1 MTLLELL
8 TLLRKHLKLVIM
20 LPIVCMV
27 AMGLASVLMMS
38 DTYTATTDM
47 YVLASSEGSN
57 SSSALSSDLSASQ
70 MLTNDV
76 ATLLQSDRVM
86 TDAADQLGL
95 PNLRGYNITVTSE
108 STTRVITL
116 QVTSSDAQGSANVA
130 NALAD
135 CVSNVAQEVMNVESV
150 NVIDEAPTPEAPS
163 GPNRMLYVA
172 VAAMAGLFA
181 AVAIVVLMD
190 VIDTRVRSAED
201 VEELLEL
208 PVIGRIPQMKGG
220 R

>member
-27 AMGLASVLMMS
+27 AMGLASVLMMN
-38 DTYTATTDM
+38 DTYTATTDI
-47 YVLASSEGSN
+47 YVLASSDGSN

-95 PNLRGYNITVTSE
+95 PNLRGYDITVTSE

>member
-27 AMGLASVLMMS
+27 AMGLASVLMMN

-70 MLTNDV
+70 MLANDV

-86 TDAADQLGL
+86 SDAADQLGL
-95 PNLRGYNITVTSE
+95 PSLRGYDITVTSE

-208 PVIGRIPQMKGG
+208 PVIGRIPEMKGG

>member
-27 AMGLASVLMMS
+27 AMGLASVLMMN

-70 MLTNDV
+70 MLANDV

-95 PNLRGYNITVTSE
+95 PNLRGYDITVTSE

-150 NVIDEAPTPEAPS
+150 NVIDEASTPEAPS

-208 PVIGRIPQMKGG
+208 PVIGRIPEMKGG

>member
-27 AMGLASVLMMS
+27 AMGLASVLMMN

-86 TDAADQLGL
+86 SDAADQLGL

>member
-27 AMGLASVLMMS
+27 AMGLASVLMMN

-47 YVLASSEGSN
+47 YVLASSDGSN

-95 PNLRGYNITVTSE
+95 PNLRGYDITVTSE

-190 VIDTRVRSAED
+190 VVDTRVRSAED

>member
-20 LPIVCMV
+20 FPIVCMV
-27 AMGLASVLMMS
+27 AMGLASVLMMN

-95 PNLRGYNITVTSE
+95 PNLRGYDITVTSE

-208 PVIGRIPQMKGG
+208 PVIGRIPEMKGG

>member
-8 TLLRKHLKLVIM
+8 TLLRKHLKLVVL
-20 LPIVCMV
+20 LPIACMV
-27 AMGLASVLMMS
+27 VMGLVSVLMMG
-38 DTYTATTDM
+38 DTYTARTDM
-47 YVLASSEGSN
+47 YVLASSSDDA
-57 SSSALSSDLSASQ
+57 STAALSSDLSASQ

-86 TDAADQLGL
+86 NDAADRVGL
-95 PNLRGYNITVTSE
+95 DDLDGYDIEVSSE
-108 STTRVITL
+108 TTTRVITL
-116 QVTSSDAQGSANVA
+116 SVTGSDPQGTANVA
-130 NALAD
+130 NALAESISD
-135 CVSNVAQEVMNVESV
+135 VAQEVMNVESV
-150 NVIDEAPTPEAPS
+150 NVIDEAATPEAPS
-163 GPNRMLYVA
+163 GPNRLLYVA

-201 VEELLEL
+201 VEEMLGL
-208 PVIGRIPQMKGG
+208 PVIGRIPEMKGG

>member
-27 AMGLASVLMMS
+27 AMGLASVLMMN

-95 PNLRGYNITVTSE
+95 PNLRGYDITVTSE

-190 VIDTRVRSAED
+190 VVDTRVRSAED

>member
-27 AMGLASVLMMS
+27 AMGLASVLMMN

-86 TDAADQLGL
+86 SDAADQLGL
-95 PNLRGYNITVTSE
+95 SSLAGYDITVSSE

-116 QVTSSDAQGSANVA
+116 SVTGSDARGTANVA

-135 CVSNVAQEVMNVESV
+135 CVSSVAQEVMGVESV

-190 VIDTRVRSAED
+190 VVDTRVRSAED

-208 PVIGRIPQMKGG
+208 PVIGRFPEMKGG

>member
-47 YVLASSEGSN
+47 YVLASSEGSS

-86 TDAADQLGL
+86 SDAADQLGL

-208 PVIGRIPQMKGG
+208 PVIGRIPEMKGG

>member
-8 TLLRKHLKLVIM
+8 TLLRKHLKLVVL
-20 LPIVCMV
+20 LPIACMV
-27 AMGLASVLMMS
+27 VMGLVSVLMMG
-38 DTYTATTDM
+38 DTYTARTDM
-47 YVLASSEGSN
+47 YVLASSSDDA
-57 SSSALSSDLSASQ
+57 STAALSSDLSASQ

-86 TDAADQLGL
+86 NDAADRVGL
-95 PNLRGYNITVTSE
+95 DDLDGYDIEVSSE
-108 STTRVITL
+108 TTTRVITL
-116 QVTSSDAQGSANVA
+116 SVTGSDPQGTANVA
-130 NALAD
+130 NALASSISD
-135 CVSNVAQEVMNVESV
+135 VAQEVMNVESV

-163 GPNRMLYVA
+163 GPNRLLYVA

-201 VEELLEL
+201 VEEMLGL
-208 PVIGRIPQMKGG
+208 PVIGRIPEMKGG

>member
-27 AMGLASVLMMS
+27 AMGLASVLMMN

-70 MLTNDV
+70 MLANDV

-95 PNLRGYNITVTSE
+95 PNLRGYDITVTSE

-190 VIDTRVRSAED
+190 VVDTRVRSAED